1 MITIRHT
8 PAGGTTIKGTTRDD
22 GTADLITRSGTSRPR
37 FRLTRD
43 QTFWYLPRSRGG
55 PANQEL
61 IDQVAAAL
69 IAAGHEVTVEVSN
82 ERPTFAEAEAA
93 RVEAAQGRAER
104 FTRYAANA
112 AVRSQDAWQR
122 SIALRRS
129 LGDEP
134 VKLWHRS
141 APKHLK
147 DIDRAHKLHGKS
159 IEEDAKEAHW
169 DRRAEAAAHYEQH
182 RRNPGRTLRRIARL
196 EALLRLYERRQA
208 LQERQP
214 VPDDAKLAAQAAAG
228 REKTARLI
236 ADTREEL
243 AFWRD
248 VITQAA
254 AAGAKVWSA
263 ADFTPG
269 DYALHGNR
277 WFKVLRANPKTI
289 TVPRR
294 YDLRP
299 EDEVVD
305 PTGTSRTGTLP
316 YDDLSGRMSATEM
329 AAKLAADRPGAT
341 SAQ

>member
-8 PAGGTTIKGTTRDD
+8 PAEGTTIKGTTRGD
-22 GTADLITRSGTSRPR
+22 GTADLITRSGTSKPR

-43 QTFWYLPRSRGG
+43 QTLWYLPRSRSG

-61 IDQVAAAL
+61 IDHVAAAL
-69 IAAGHEVTVEVSN
+69 IEAGHEVTVEVSN

-104 FTRYAANA
+104 FTRYAEGA
-112 AVRSQDAWQR
+112 AVRAEDAWQR
-122 SIALRRS
+122 SVALRRS

-141 APKHLK
+141 ATKHLK
-147 DIDRAHKLHGKS
+147 DIDRAHQLHGKS
-159 IEEDAKEAHW
+159 IQEDAKEAHW
-169 DRRAEAAAHYEQH
+169 DRRADAAAHYEQH

-208 LQERQP
+208 VQAQQP
-214 VPDDAKLAAQAAAG
+214 TPDDAELAAQAAEG

-236 ADTREEL
+236 ADTVEEL
-243 AFWRD
+243 TFWRD
-248 VITQAA
+248 VIARA
-254 AAGAKVWSA
+254 EAGGTKVWSA
-263 ADFTPG
+263 ADFTSG
-269 DYALHGNR
+269 DYALHGKR
-277 WFKVLRANPKTI
+277 WFKVLHANAKTI

-299 EDEVVD
+299 EDEVVE
-305 PTGTSRTGTLP
+305 PTETSGKGRLP
-316 YDDLSGRMSATEM
+316 YDDLSGRMSAAAM
-329 AAKLAADRPGAT
+329 AAKLAADRSGAT